1 MQNGNEA
8 FIEQEDAWDDFKER
22 TGYDSEHEQL
32 ESFAADIAGEQQDF
46 AYWIDSS
53 QATTSAG
60 RPISLFHGTHSK
72 FDEFDFE
79 VARDGAHWFTPMESH
94 AASFGP
100 VKEFFLAIKNPM
112 VISQTD
118 LEDAWDVE
126 HPDGE
131 QDERSLLPRSF
142 VEDFVKRAKELGYDS
157 LIIRDM
163 GDRDIESDMFLPFR
177 PDQIRPAA
185 SYPFIEGVYLN
196 DQWKNDIQREKL
208 KF

>member
-1 MQNGNEA
+1 MNCFRQNQGMQKQTKKEVTP
-8 FIEQEDAWDDFKER
+8 QEF
-22 TGYDSEHEQL
+22 
-32 ESFAADIAGEQQDF
+32 GE
-46 AYWIDSS
+46 WLDSS
-53 QATTSAG
+53 LATTSAG

-79 VARDGAHWFTPMESH
+79 VAGDGAHWFTPMESH

-100 VKEFFLAIKNPM
+100 VSEFFLSIKNPM
-112 VISQTD
+112 VITQTD

-126 HPDGE
+126 HPDGD
-131 QDERSLLPRSF
+131 QDERSLLPRDF
-142 VEDFVKRAKELGYDS
+142 VGDFVKKAKELGHDS

-185 SYPFIEGVYLN
+185 RYPFIEGVCLN
-196 DQWKNDIQREKL
+196 PELEREHQHQGNNQ
-208 KF
+208 